1 MYKICA
7 MNNFRFALCGL
18 GVLLVSCINND
29 YDLNKELDTTVKIL
43 EDVTIPIGDLEK
55 FSIEDIL
62 KTSDTNSGIET
73 DPTTGNL
80 SFSFKS
86 DEPTETTF
94 SVPAFDI
101 PFKTGGTFGE
111 DYAITIETGEFAGM
125 DGTRLNEQLHFLDH
139 SVERPIGV
147 DAGYSLPA
155 EILDIKYVELD
166 MLLDYKLQVTDG
178 VVHLAEGFI
187 IDFPD
192 WMTIAKAD
200 NSDAYILENQ
210 GDNKNVIRF
219 LSDVRVDSKHPYILD
234 LKLSKVDFPEG
245 CISNGKI
252 SLDESDA
259 ANKIIASGDIYL
271 NTKDF
276 PKIPE
281 RMSVSMHIEFADM
294 EVKSAYLSVNAS
306 LDVETQEM
314 PPIEYPDFFSQ
325 EGTVIDL
332 YDAFLNFDVNN
343 SLPLSLSLNADF
355 IGYKNNTQVVSMH
368 IGEDAN
374 GKNPVVIAASDITD
388 LNFSKR
394 GQDGNIALPEIGDL
408 LTKLPEKIVVSNVN
422 VTAAKDYITIIP
434 GTTYS
439 CSFGYGFYAPLAF
452 GQDFRF
458 EYKMPIENLELD
470 LEDIGASGI
479 AMTFKAENTIPLRFD
494 LDTEVLDG
502 NGNPIENMT
511 CSVEGSLLPGTV
523 ASPNHSDI
531 TIKLNAPAGTINETK
546 SLNLVLKATCP
557 AEYAGIALNKD
568 QGLKISDLA
577 IMLPDGITMPLD
589 GGSKSDTSE
598 L

>member
-1 MYKICA
+1 MKKFYSL
-7 MNNFRFALCGL
+7 FRVMVSGL
-18 GVLLVSCINND
+18 VLVSCINND

-94 SVPAFDI
+94 SVPAFEI

-111 DYAITIETGEFAGM
+111 DYAITIETGKLAGL
-125 DGTRLNEQLHFLDH
+125 DGTLIDQQLHFLDH

-147 DAGYSLPA
+147 DASYTLPK

-178 VVHLAEGFI
+178 VVHLADGFT

-200 NSDAYILENQ
+200 NSNAYILENQ
-210 GDNKNVIRF
+210 EYNKNVIRF
-219 LSDVRVDSKHPYILD
+219 LSDVRIDSTHPYILD
-234 LKLSKVDFPEG
+234 LQLSKVDFPEG

-252 SLDESDA
+252 YLDEDDI
-259 ANKIIASGDIYL
+259 ANKIIAKGDIYL
-271 NTKDF
+271 NTMDF
-276 PKIPE
+276 PTIPPK
-281 RMSVSMHIEFADM
+281 MSVSMHIEFAHMD
-294 EVKSAYLSVNAS
+294 VKSAYVSVDAS
-306 LDVETQEM
+306 MNVETQEM
-314 PPIEYPDFFSQ
+314 PSIQYPDFFSQ

-332 YDAFLNFDVNN
+332 YDAFLNFDVTN
-343 SLPLSLSLNADF
+343 SLPLSLALNADLV
-355 IGYKNNTQVVSMH
+355 GYKNNAQVISMH
-368 IGEDAN
+368 IGEDVN
-374 GKNPVVIAASDITD
+374 GMNPVLIAASDITE
-388 LNFSKR
+388 LSFSKR
-394 GQDGNIALPEIGDL
+394 GQNGSIALPEIGDL
-408 LTKLPEKIVVSNVN
+408 LTELPEKIVVSNVN
-422 VTAAKDYITIIP
+422 VAASKDYVKIIP

-452 GQDFRF
+452 GKDFRF
-458 EYKMPIENLELD
+458 EYKMPIEDIELD
-470 LEDIGASGI
+470 LDEFGASGI

-494 LDTEVLDG
+494 LDVEVLDG
-502 NGNPIENMT
+502 NGNPIENMI
-511 CSVEGSLLPGTV
+511 CSIEGSLLPGTV
-523 ASPNHSDI
+523 ASPNCSDI
-531 TIKLNAPAGTINETK
+531 TIKLNAPDATINETK